1 MTCSRIYFTTSAFD
15 CRSNNANHVSS
26 LKARICNF
34 MQNLH
39 TAHFTLQEQALEL
52 DDHMREL
59 IIVAKVLS
67 LSVYMCMCVSEFVIF
82 LVFTP
87 HLFFTDGEAH
97 VEGGTQG
104 LPSRTAPTHV
114 HCVC

>member
-1 MTCSRIYFTTSAFD
+1 
-15 CRSNNANHVSS
+15 
-26 LKARICNF
+26 

-39 TAHFTLQEQALEL
+39 AAHFTLQQQALEL

-67 LSVYMCMCVSEFVIF
+67 LSVYMCTYVSEKLVYMCMYVSEFVIF
-82 LVFTP
+82 LVFPP
-87 HLFFTDGEAH
+87 HLFFTGGEAH

-114 HCVC
+114 QCGC